1 MTKAEIIERVYETL
15 GGSKQ
20 ESARLVE
27 QAFDLIKDALAAGE
41 AVKIS
46 GFGKFNLRSKK
57 SRPGRNP
64 HTKIEIMITPRRV
77 VTFKASHVLREQVNR
92 G

>member
-15 GGSKQ
+15 GGSKL

-27 QAFDLIKDALAAGE
+27 ATFDLIRETLAGGE
-41 AVKIS
+41 NVKIS
-46 GFGKFNLRSKK
+46 GFGRFKLRSKK

-64 HTKIEIMITPRRV
+64 HTKIEILISPRRV
-77 VTFKASHVLREQVNR
+77 VTFKASHVLRKQVNR

>member
-1 MTKAEIIERVYETL
+1 MTKAEIVERVYENL

-20 ESARLVE
+20 ECAKLVE
-27 QAFDLIKDALAAGE
+27 MCFELIRQSLESGE
-41 AVKIS
+41 NVKIS
-46 GFGKFNLRSKK
+46 GFGKFTLRNKK

-64 HTKIEIMITPRRV
+64 RTKQEVMITPRRV
-77 VTFKASHVLREQVNR
+77 VTFKASHILREQVNR